1 VPSPTPAFK
10 PPSSLPTAESADEAF
25 KPSGEKPGIEIWR
38 IEKFKVVRKGAAD
51 PAYKGKFFSGDSY
64 IILHTKKRDN
74 ALDRDIFFWLGE
86 KSSQDEQGC
95 AAYKTVELDEYHGG
109 EPTQHREV
117 QGHESNEFLD
127 LFKDTGVTYMDG
139 GVDSGFKEVKRDE
152 YKTRLLH
159 VKGRRHIHCTVVPL
173 ETKSIVS
180 DDVFIL
186 DTKHDIFQ
194 YNGSGASKLEKE
206 KAMHM
211 TRNIRDQDHN
221 AECRATVHIV
231 EMGVDDEAEFWKAFG
246 AEKPASIPEGVDDS
260 HHEMEKA
267 KSIKLYHL
275 SDASG
280 KLEFKELEER
290 PLKHSMLD
298 TNDAFVLMTGH
309 GGIFAWVGKNASNQ
323 ERLHAM
329 KYATNF
335 IAEQNLPN
343 WTPVTRLNEDAETE
357 MFKQYF
363 PNWPVKLIMPT
374 SGGGSKS
381 KFKKQTFDHKAML
394 AKKQKEMAKLPD
406 DGKAQCTVYR
416 MEKRDKVAVPKK
428 LQGQFYAGDSYVILY
443 EYKDA
448 RDKEAA
454 FIYFWQGHKST
465 QDERADSALI
475 AKQLDDDMGGMP
487 VQVRVV
493 QGKEPPHF
501 YKIFESRM
509 VIHEGG
515 IGAGWANREGEEVNE
530 DSYDTDGTRLFHV
543 RGTNDYNTRAV
554 QVAEKAVSL
563 NSGDCFVL
571 ETPEQLYL
579 WYGKGCSGDE
589 REFTNEIIRL
599 IQFDSANTDPEKVHE
614 GTEPEEFWKALGTN
628 AKDGRAAYAHTVKED
643 DDEEE
648 HEPRLFQCSD
658 ARGYFWAEEIHDF
671 DQEDLIEEDVML
683 LDTHREVIIWC
694 GKEAKDNEKAD
705 AMKLAKEYVEG
716 GAEISGRTCD
726 DTVFIVINQGQEPQN
741 FTCHFHGWNYD
752 KWSQGKTYEELK
764 AELAASNPA
773 AAEALVVNM
782 DEASA
787 KFVVGATKYPYEELI
802 KPKEELPEGVDAT
815 QKEAYLTD
823 EEFAQYFID
832 PKTKEAMPRETFNQ
846 MPKWKQLNMKKA
858 NGLF

>member
-1 VPSPTPAFK
+1 MLLGVSILIG
-10 PPSSLPTAESADEAF
+10 SLIGLQSDVLP
-25 KPSGEKPGIEIWR
+25 
-38 IEKFKVVRKGAAD
+38 
-51 PAYKGKFFSGDSY
+51 DSR
-64 IILHTKKRDN
+64 L
-74 ALDRDIFFWLGE
+74 
-86 KSSQDEQGC
+86 Q
-95 AAYKTVELDEYHGG
+95 VELDEYHGG

-117 QGHESNEFLD
+117 QSHESNEFLD
-127 LFKDTGVTYMDG
+127 LFKESGVTYMDG
-139 GVDSGFKEVKRDE
+139 GIDSGFTEVKRDE

-211 TRNIRDQDHN
+211 SRNIRDQDHN

-231 EMGVDDEAEFWKAFG
+231 EMGVDDETAFWKAFG
-246 AEKPASIPEGVDDS
+246 ADKPASIPEGVDDS

-275 SDASG
+275 SDESG
-280 KLEFKELEER
+280 KMAFKEMEER

-309 GGIFAWVGKNASNQ
+309 GGIFAWVGKNASGP

-335 IAEQNLPN
+335 IKENSLPN

-357 MFKQYF
+357 MFKQCKDLVAPVTLNAHLQLTHVDPGIARSALALASWIYVFKRALQTTARRPRAHRLAHPLVLPCGRPRSLADF
-363 PNWPVKLIMPT
+363 PNWPVKVIMPT
-374 SGGGSKS
+374 SGVGGSKS

-406 DGKAQCTVYR
+406 DGKATATVYR

-428 LQGQFYAGDSYVILY
+428 LQGQFYSGDSYVILY

-448 RDKEAA
+448 RDKDAA
-454 FIYFWQGHKST
+454 FIYFWQGHNST

-475 AKQLDDDMGGMP
+475 AKQLDDDLGGMP

-501 YKIFESRM
+501 YKIFENRM

-515 IGAGWANREGEEVNE
+515 IGAGWANREGEAVNE
-530 DSYDTDGTRLFHV
+530 DSYDNDGTRLFHV

-571 ETPEQLYL
+571 ETPAQLYL

-599 IQFDSANTDPEKVHE
+599 IQFESANTDPEKIHE
-614 GTEPEEFWKALGTN
+614 GTEPEAFWTALGTN
-628 AKDGRAAYAHTVKED
+628 AKDGREAYAHTVKED
-643 DDEEE
+643 DEEEE

-705 AMKLAKEYVEG
+705 AMKLAKDYVEG
-716 GAEISGRTCD
+716 GAEISGRNCD
-726 DTVFIVINQGQEPQN
+726 DTVFIVINQGMEPQN
-741 FTCHFHGWNYD
+741 FTCHFHGWNYE
-752 KWSQGKTYEELK
+752 KWSKGKTYEELK

-782 DEASA
+782 DEAAA
-787 KFVVGATKYPYEELI
+787 KFVVGATKYTYDELI
-802 KPKEELPEGVDAT
+802 KEELPEGVDAT
-815 QKEAYLTD
+815 QKEAYLND

-832 PKTKEAMPRETFNQ
+832 PKTKEPMARETFNQ
-846 MPKWKQLNMKKA
+846 MPKWKQLNLKKK